1 MSEQVLVFLAM
12 ALLLLAL
19 DVADARWGENSWQE
33 FKSRNW

>member
-19 DVADARWGENSWQE
+19 DVAAARWGENSWHE